1 MVLSAEPST
10 RGGRASLAF
19 TEGVAALAATISGL
33 GLAVAIA
40 ALIFSGPLAAGLP
53 RASANFVLATAM
65 VGALIGWRSR
75 LVPVIAV
82 VQDGP
87 AVVLV
92 AVAAATA
99 AASGENAVV
108 HVFVLTAAITLVVG
122 LATLAIGHLGL
133 AGIARFLPTTVIGGF
148 IAGTG
153 WLLFK
158 GGFDVMTDSSLGRS
172 DLSSIFEPG
181 VMKYWVPGLVLGI
194 VMQVLGRLPR
204 VPPIAVSSVVI
215 VGFVMFFAVVLAVSS
230 VSSVEDANWLIGPFP
245 QGEGV
250 GFISPSELQS
260 AEWGEVFARPG
271 SVLAVIAVALVALL
285 LNLSGLETMTGTRLD
300 MRRELRLAGLGNV
313 LIAPLGVVPGFHG
326 LGDSAL
332 VRHMGARTRYVP
344 MGVASLC
351 LVAAVVGNRLV
362 GYTPRFIAGGL
373 LVAVG
378 IGLLVDWAVSM
389 WKTPSRGEQFLS
401 ALILVLIATV
411 GILEGI
417 IIGLVAACLIFVVRY
432 SRIDPIRL
440 ESNGQQ
446 TPSRVVRPAVERE
459 ALAAKADDLSI
470 FQLTGYLFFG
480 SLTTVADRVRARLE
494 SEDPPRF
501 VILDFRH
508 VTGIDGSGFALL
520 GQLTTEAASVGS
532 ELVLSDIDRLLHG
545 REAGPE
551 TRRFERLD
559 YALEHA
565 ENQLL
570 EAEVDLVNADVADP
584 FDGVSAA
591 LRERF
596 TRLQAEAGELVIEQG
611 APGASMFLVISGD
624 LIITRV
630 GADGTRHRLRRVGPG
645 TIVGELSV
653 LAGAPRS
660 AEVVA
665 EGRASLLGL
674 TSDDYQQLRDTEPL
688 LALEL
693 QDLVLH
699 ELLGRSVALSEH
711 LSLALR

>member
-1 MVLSAEPST
+1 MLPVESST
-10 RGGRASLAF
+10 RGSRASIVV

-40 ALIFSGPLAAGLP
+40 ALIFSGPLADGLP
-53 RASANFVLATAM
+53 RASANFVLATAI

-75 LVPVIAV
+75 LVPVISV
-82 VQDGP
+82 TQDDP
-87 AVVLV
+87 TVVLV

-99 AASGENAVV
+99 SSSGENAVV
-108 HVFVLTAAITLVVG
+108 HVFVLMAAITLAAG
-122 LATLAIGHLGL
+122 LATLAIGYFGL

-158 GGFDVMTDSSLGRS
+158 GGFDVMTDSNLGLS
-172 DLSSIFEPG
+172 DLPSIFEPD
-181 VMKYWVPGLVLGI
+181 VLKFWVPGLFLGV

-204 VPPIAVSSVVI
+204 VPPIAVSSIVI
-215 VGFVMFFAVVLAVSS
+215 VAFVVFFAIVLALSS

-250 GFISPSELQS
+250 GFVSPSELQS
-260 AEWGEVFARPG
+260 ADWSEVFARPG
-271 SVLAVIAVALVALL
+271 SILAVVAVAIVAML
-285 LNLSGLETMTGTRLD
+285 LNLSGLETITGTRID
-300 MRRELRLAGLGNV
+300 MRRELRLAGLANV
-313 LIAPLGVVPGFHG
+313 LIAPLGTVPGFHG

-344 MGVASLC
+344 LGVASLC
-351 LVAAVVGNRLV
+351 LVAAIAGNRLV

-373 LVAVG
+373 LAAVG

-389 WKTPSRGEQFLS
+389 WKTPSRGEQLLS
-401 ALILVLIATV
+401 TMILVLIATV

-417 IIGLVAACLIFVVRY
+417 TLGLVAACLIFVVRY

-446 TPSRVVRPAVERE
+446 TPSRVVRSAAGRE
-459 ALAAKADDLSI
+459 ALATRADDLAI

-480 SLTTVADRVRARLE
+480 SLTTVADRVRSRLE
-494 SEDPPRF
+494 GDDPPRF

-520 GQLTTEAASVGS
+520 GQLTTEASSVGS
-532 ELVLSDIDRLLHG
+532 ELVLSDIARLLHG
-545 REAGPE
+545 REAGPD

-559 YALEHA
+559 FALEHA
-565 ENQLL
+565 EDQLL
-570 EAEVDLVNADVADP
+570 EAEVDLVDAEVAEP
-584 FDGVSAA
+584 FGGISSA

-611 APGASMFLVISGD
+611 ASGASMFLVVSGD

-674 TSDDYQQLRDTEPL
+674 TRDEYQHLRDAEPL